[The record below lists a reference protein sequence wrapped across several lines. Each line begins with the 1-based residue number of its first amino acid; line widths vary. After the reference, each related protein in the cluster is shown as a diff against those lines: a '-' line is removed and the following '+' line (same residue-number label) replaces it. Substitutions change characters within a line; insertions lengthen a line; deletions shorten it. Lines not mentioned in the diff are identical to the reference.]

1 MGQNIDKILEVFY
14 ENPGKTFTIR
24 ELAKLTKVPRA
35 TVHKK
40 LLELKKE
47 GLISKENRAGDGLLF
62 EVRKIN
68 YFVEKIVDSGLI
80 NELVEKLNP
89 SAMVLFGSIRKGDSV
104 KESDIDIF
112 VESFSKKEIGLA
124 NYEKKLGHK
133 IDLFVYEHISDVN
146 ENLRGNIIN
155 GIKLYGYLDIFR

>member
-14 ENPGKTFTIR
+14 ENPGKSFTVR

-47 GLISKENRAGDGLLF
+47 GLINKENGAESNLLF
-62 EVRKIN
+62 ETRKIN
-68 YFVEKIVDSGLI
+68 YFVEKIIASGLVD
-80 NELVEKLNP
+80 ELVEKLNP
-89 SAMVLFGSIRKGDSV
+89 SAIVLFGSIRKGDSV
-104 KESDIDIF
+104 KESDIDLF
-112 VESFSKKEIGLA
+112 VESSEKKEIELS
-124 NYEKKLGHK
+124 NFEKKLGHE
-133 IDLFVYEHISDVN
+133 IQLLVYNSIKKVN

-155 GIKLYGYLDIFR
+155 GIKLYGYLDIE